1 MSRRYEHLEPHIP
14 HLRRYARAL
23 VRDPEGSDDL
33 VQDCLVRA
41 MSRWHLW
48 RPIGSRRAW
57 LFTILHNLHINA
69 VTRTARQGRHVAFDD
84 EAAGSAPARQDQQL
98 HLSEVAEAI
107 GRLPTEQKQVLLLVG
122 LEEFSYAEAARIAGI
137 PIGTVMSRLAR
148 GREKLRQLTSDPAG
162 GNTREQTGTPILR
175 RVK

>member
-1 MSRRYEHLEPHIP
+1 MSSQYNRLESHIP

-23 VRDPEGSDDL
+23 VRDPERSDDL

-48 RPIGSRRAW
+48 RPTGSLRAW

-69 VTRTARQGRHVAFDD
+69 VKRAARQGRNVAFDD
-84 EAAGSAPARQDQQL
+84 DAAGSTLAHQDQQI
-98 HLSEVAEAI
+98 HLSEVADALQ
-107 GRLPTEQKQVLLLVG
+107 RLPTDQRQMLLLIG
-122 LEEFSYAEAARIAGI
+122 LEEFSYAEAARIAGV

-148 GREKLRQLTSDPAG
+148 GRESLRRQITDRAG
-162 GNTREQTGTPILR
+162 DQAGAPVLR